1 MIDFKDEGTLTTMT
15 HDCDD
20 AIRRQGARARVT
32 FRVPGRLGK
41 ETHKRLFPDGPE
53 GEILAQTNDQTKL
66 IVTFMAVDVKIKLE
80 ELKNGIITTAN
91 RN

>member
-1 MIDFKDEGTLTTMT
+1 MTDFKDEGTLTIMI

-20 AIRRQGARARVT
+20 AIRRQGGRARVT
-32 FRVPGRLGK
+32 FRVPGLWGK
-41 ETHKRLFPDGPE
+41 QTHERLFPGGPW
-53 GEILAQTNDQTKL
+53 GQILAQTNDRTKL
-66 IVTFMAVDVKIKLE
+66 IVMFAADEVKAKLE